1 MTSKVSNKSS
11 PSDWA
16 NLTEDE
22 VLAAIESKLMAGEY
36 IESIGKTDFADF
48 TREEFETMCLVICND
63 FRKNVIPF

>member
-1 MTSKVSNKSS
+1 MTSN

-22 VLAAIESKLMAGEY
+22 VSEAINTKTMAGEY
-36 IESIGKTDFADF
+36 IESLNKTDFADF
-48 TREEFETMCLVICND
+48 TREEFETLLLVICNE

>member
-1 MTSKVSNKSS
+1 MTSKN

-22 VLAAIESKLMAGEY
+22 VSEAIKSKFVAGEY
-36 IESIGKTDFADF
+36 IESLGKTDFADF
-48 TREEFETMCLVICND
+48 TKEEFETLMLVICNE